1 MASRVHAVNFDESDV
16 HKPELLVSRSA
27 IREKQRSALRLH
39 IGRGRR
45 YSVREASE
53 GSGVPERQIEAAMAF
68 IDDENYRPLSLE
80 NSASLS
86 KFLGI
91 TFVSAMLEPMG
102 FGAFELMDG
111 QAPLPRMLDACASP
125 SDETVTEKRR
135 RLIRELGAL
144 EEV

>member
-1 MASRVHAVNFDESDV
+1 MASRVHAVNFDETDV

-45 YSVREASE
+45 WSVREASQ

-86 KFLGI
+86 KFLGVG
-91 TFVSAMLEPMG
+91 FVSAMLEPMG
-102 FGAFELMDG
+102 LGAFEL
-111 QAPLPRMLDACASP
+111 
-125 SDETVTEKRR
+125 
-135 RLIRELGAL
+135 
-144 EEV
+144 